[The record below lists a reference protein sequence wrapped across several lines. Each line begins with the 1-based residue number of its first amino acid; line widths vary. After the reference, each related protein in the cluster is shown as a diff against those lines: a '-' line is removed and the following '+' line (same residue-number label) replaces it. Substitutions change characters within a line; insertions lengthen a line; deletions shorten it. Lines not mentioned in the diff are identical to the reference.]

1 MFNFLQVSA
10 FFANQ
15 SSDEA
20 VVGQDFQRN
29 LFCQFGL
36 ISLFLHNLKNHAAG
50 FRCPFWGGV
59 DCDRLLGSPRVL
71 LPVDVYPI
79 GEESGAMTAVSIVL
93 LLTGALQD

>member
-1 MFNFLQVSA
+1 MCLHGVTRLALLNPSL
-10 FFANQ
+10 
-15 SSDEA
+15 
-20 VVGQDFQRN
+20 N
-29 LFCQFGL
+29 LTAPEWPGRCTDLQFGL